1 MNNQR
6 RNQQGFTLIELMIV
20 IAILAILLA
29 IAIPAYQDYSIRAQA
44 SEGLNLAASP
54 KLAVSESYNSSGS
67 FPTSNS
73 DAGYAFSATSIV
85 SDISIASGGEIT
97 VKFGGSGAPSQLTSS
112 DTLVFTPSA
121 TASGIEWECSGSLDT
136 QYMPQEC
143 R

>member
-29 IAIPAYQDYSIRAQA
+29 IAIPAYQDYSIRAEA

-54 KLAVSESYNSSGS
+54 KLAVSETFNSTGTL
-67 FPTSNS
+67 PADNAA
-73 DAGYAFSATSIV
+73 AGYTFTGTGRV
-85 SDISIASGGEIT
+85 SSIAIDTGEIT
-97 VKFGGSGAPSQLTSS
+97 VTFGASAPPQISG
-112 DTLVFTPSA
+112 DTLVFTPTTS
-121 TASGIEWECSGSLDT
+121 ASGVEWTCGT
-136 QYMPQEC
+136 GTVGNQYKPSEC